1 MTITFGIYPFIGIA
15 LAALLYAI
23 HRFILRMKCS
33 ARFNQRFI
41 IVAIIA
47 TLVVTLVHPI
57 HIVRPVT
64 AHPVHLSKTDAF
76 NQNDLNLCDGQTVV
90 SEPKSNQFTELM
102 QTSLTKPAL
111 TGYNSISSQQENVN
125 IIVLIYIIGIG
136 IMVCYIISQLVWL
149 LKMRLSNK
157 LVERKDGIC
166 IYNTNFNTPFSFGK
180 NIFLPASLEKDMRQY
195 VLMHECSHVHNHHF
209 LHLFLT
215 EVMVAVQWFNPFAW
229 VLLNELKLQQEMEV
243 DTELMQN
250 GVDREAYQIS
260 LLRLCSNSGRWVLMQ
275 TAFGTSS
282 LKWRILFMN
291 RQIHKRTSRKRMIAA
306 TISFL
311 LLVSTSLVM
320 SCRTEK
326 EKSPLDG
333 CWRTDWIRNS
343 DDKFE
348 HVVSLYN
355 NKFWGNNMM
364 INFSWFER
372 YKEVNM
378 RYNFSGEQQIYSNG
392 KLHTAKGDTLR
403 ITWLDDDNVQEEWNR
418 DPDQVELVD
427 GAKITEQRHRV
438 KPDKG
443 AMRILRAMYTA
454 GEDRSHRICGVWQ
467 WDNDTTPDID
477 HYFVVNGDIF
487 FTMSWYYS
495 DKKYLRRGAGGWSG
509 DFRWISE
516 NAIFLSDR
524 TAAVK
529 WKDNDHITIYTP
541 REEYE
546 DIVSYHRIKSLPE
559 DLHLLLTAAFPQE

>member
-1 MTITFGIYPFIGIA
+1 MTISFGIFPIIGIV
-15 LAALLYAI
+15 LAAVLLAV
-23 HRFILRMKCS
+23 HRLWLRMKCS
-33 ARFNQRFI
+33 PRSTQRFI
-41 IVAIIA
+41 KLAVAA
-47 TLVVTLVHPI
+47 SLLVTFVHP
-57 HIVRPVT
+57 VRVVPNET
-64 AHPVHLSKTDAF
+64 RKSVHATSVSTRHAVEPQSVGAQITD
-76 NQNDLNLCDGQTVV
+76 
-90 SEPKSNQFTELM
+90 LM
-102 QTSLTKPAL
+102 QTNLTSEVKTNDVASYQSMPEEH
-111 TGYNSISSQQENVN
+111 TN
-125 IIVLIYIIGIG
+125 IVLLIYIIGVG
-136 IMVCYIISQLVWL
+136 GVLSYILFQLGWMLRV
-149 LKMRLSNK
+149 RLHNR
-157 LVERKDGIC
+157 LIERKDNVS
-166 IYNTNFNTPFSFGK
+166 IYESELSTPFSFGQ
-180 NIFLPASLEKDMRQY
+180 NIFMPASLDQDMKQY
-195 VLMHECSHVHNHHF
+195 VLKHEHSHLRHRHF
-209 LHLFLT
+209 MWLCLM
-215 EVMVAVQWFNPFAW
+215 EMIIAVQWFNPFVW
-229 VLLNELKLQQEMEV
+229 MLLNELKLHQEMEV
-243 DTELMQN
+243 DSELMAE
-250 GVDREAYQIS
+250 GVDREAYQMS
-260 LLRLCSNSGRWVLMQ
+260 LLRVCSNSGRWVLMQ
-275 TAFGTSS
+275 TAFGASP
-282 LKWRILFMN
+282 LKYRILFMN
-291 RQIHKRTSRKRMIAA
+291 SSVSKQTSRKRFFAA
-306 TISFL
+306 FIL
-311 LLVSTSLVM
+311 LLLLAGTSIAI

-343 DDKFE
+343 DDKYE

-378 RYNFSGEQQIYSNG
+378 RYNFSGEQQIYSDG

-418 DPDQVELVD
+418 NPDQVELVN

-454 GEDRSHRICGVWQ
+454 GEDRSHRISGVWQ

-477 HYFVVNGDIF
+477 HFFVVNGDIF
-487 FTMSWYYS
+487 FTMSWFYS

-546 DIVSYHRIKSLPE
+546 DIVSYHRIEALPE